1 MAIFAPMR
9 KPSAILSLLQRYSTL
24 FSWIA
29 IYVTFYL
36 ALLSHQAPLVSWIL
50 TNSTFVPML
59 VIWALIHY
67 YLAPRM
73 LHKRRATFYA
83 LSLVIVL
90 LISGVASKADM
101 MLVTRLREEKLLHFS
116 ADVEAA
122 IKRGENQQIYHQA
135 KFIFLL
141 LSTMAVTTIS
151 WLLDERKRLNR
162 MQREHR
168 ARLELKYLRAQ
179 INPHFLFNALNCI
192 YALTLSQDEKA
203 PEAVMKLSEMMRYVN
218 DDCHADRVTL
228 QKEISYVRNYIDFQ
242 LIRMERQPDITFEC
256 DVADALAP
264 IPPMIFQ
271 QMVENCFKHSQIVC
285 NPDGFIHISL
295 HQDGNRLS
303 FVAENSK
310 PTLPKLG
317 EDRERTGIGL
327 QNVEQRLHLMYGEN
341 ATLSTQETDTK
352 YRIELCIK
360 S

>member
-36 ALLSHQAPLVSWIL
+36 ASLSHQTPLVAWIL

-59 VIWALIHY
+59 IVWAIIHY
-67 YLAPRM
+67 YLAPRT
-73 LHKRRATFYA
+73 LHKRRVTFYVTC
-83 LSLVIVL
+83 LVMVL
-90 LISGVASKADM
+90 LISTLASKSDLA
-101 MLVTRLREEKLLHFS
+101 LITRLHEKKLMQFS

-122 IKRGENQQIYHQA
+122 IKRGENQQIYLQA
-135 KFIFLL
+135 KYIFLL
-141 LSTMAVTTIS
+141 LSTMAVTTVS

-203 PEAVMKLSEMMRYVN
+203 PEAVMKLSEMLRYVN
-218 DDCHADRVTL
+218 DDCHADKVTL

-242 LIRMERQPDITFEC
+242 LIRMERQPDITFDC
-256 DVADALAP
+256 VVADVSAP

-271 QMVENCFKHSQIVC
+271 PMVENCFKHSQIG
-285 NPDGFIHISL
+285 NHPDGFIHITL
-295 HQDGNRLS
+295 RQDERGLT

-310 PTLPKLG
+310 PTLPQLS
-317 EDRERTGIGL
+317 EDHERTGIGL

-341 ATLSTQETDTK
+341 ATLTTQETDTN
-352 YRIELCIK
+352 YRIEVCIK